1 MKTDKYL
8 LMRPVK
14 WVVKKTTA
22 MSMPGNR
29 GVSVFAVL
37 EFFIRNIFKSD
48 LNLRASAL
56 SFTFFLALF
65 PTVIFFFTLIAYLP
79 LSYTHDEILFFIAE
93 SIPRNVYETIQE
105 TLNDILKNQRSG
117 LLSVG
122 FVSAMYFSTN
132 GFHTLMNLLNKYS
145 HIQESRPFWKQRLV
159 AIGLAFFISILIIVS
174 VLMVTTGTILISYL
188 EKVKYFPSGI
198 IPFLISGFNIFI
210 VGLIVMGIVSAI
222 YYIAPAKRPNW
233 NFLSTGSLS
242 ATIIIL
248 ITTYGF
254 SQYVNNFNS
263 YNKVYGSIGA
273 LIVIMMLIY
282 INTFILLMGFDL
294 NVAVDQAINQA
305 KKNARSRKKEN
316 KIIYIKE
323 ASSEEEL
330 SNK

>member
-1 MKTDKYL
+1 MKTEKYL
-8 LMRPVK
+8 LLKPVK
-14 WVVKKTTA
+14 WVVRKTTD
-22 MSMPGNR
+22 MSMPGNKE
-29 GVSVFAVL
+29 VSVYAVL
-37 EFFIRNIFKSD
+37 EFFIRNIGKSE

-79 LSYTHDEILFFIAE
+79 LSYSPDEILFFIAE
-93 SIPRNVYETIQE
+93 SIPKSVYETIQE
-105 TLNDILKNQRSG
+105 TLNDILKNQRGG
-117 LLSVG
+117 LLSLG

-145 HIQESRPFWKQRLV
+145 HIQESRPFWKQRIV
-159 AIGLAFFISILIIVS
+159 AIGLAFFITLLIMFS

-188 EKVKYFPSGI
+188 EKVKYFPSDI
-198 IPFLISGFNIFI
+198 VPFLISGFNILI
-210 VGLIVMGIVSAI
+210 VGLIVIGIVSAI

-282 INTFILLMGFDL
+282 INTFILLIGYDL
-294 NVAVDQAINQA
+294 NVAVDQAMNQA
-305 KKNARSRKKEN
+305 RKNAKSRDKEN
-316 KIIYIKE
+316 KIIYINE
-323 ASSEEEL
+323 AAAENIIE
-330 SNK
+330 NK

>member
-1 MKTDKYL
+1 MKGLHHTISKPARWLY
-8 LMRPVK
+8 
-14 WVVKKTTA
+14 KKTA
-22 MSMPGNR
+22 VMSMPGNKE
-29 GVSVFAVL
+29 VSVYAVL
-37 EFFIRNIFKSD
+37 EFFIRNMGQSE

-79 LSYTHDEILFFIAE
+79 LSYTPDEILFFIAE
-93 SIPRNVYETIQE
+93 SIPSNVYETIKE
-105 TLNDILKNQRSG
+105 TLNDILKNQRGG
-117 LLSVG
+117 LLSLG

-145 HIQESRPFWKQRLV
+145 HIQESRPFWKQRIV
-159 AIGLAFFISILIIVS
+159 AIGLAFFITILIMVS

-188 EKVKYFPSGI
+188 EKVKYFPSVI
-198 IPFLISGFNIFI
+198 VPFLISGFNILI

-263 YNKVYGSIGA
+263 YNKVYGSIGV

-282 INTFILLMGFDL
+282 INTFILLMGYDL
-294 NVAVDQAINQA
+294 NVAVDQAMRQA
-305 KKNARSRKKEN
+305 KKNAKNVDKEN
-316 KIIYIKE
+316 RIIYINQPSDESK
-323 ASSEEEL
+323 AA
-330 SNK
+330 N